1 MIEALAGLLAT
12 TRSDQVLRVGVDG
25 PDAAGKTTLAD
36 ELAESITR
44 LGRPVVRVSIDGF
57 HHPEAVRR
65 RRGPLSPE
73 GYFFD
78 SFDYAALRRLVIDP
92 LGPGGDRRFRSAA
105 FDHRS
110 DIARAVPE
118 QTAARNAVL
127 LLDGVFL
134 LREELRTC
142 WEISV
147 FVQVSPAESLR
158 RALDRDVALF
168 GSTDAVRERYERRY
182 LPGQELYRA
191 LAAPMDTADVVMD
204 NADPDLPVILRWPGQ
219 GA

>member
-1 MIEALAGLLAT
+1 MIEALTDLLVT
-12 TRSDQVLRVGVDG
+12 TRPDQVLRVAVDG

-36 ELAESITR
+36 ELARSVTR

-65 RRGPLSPE
+65 RRGALSPV

-92 LGPGGDRRFRSAA
+92 LGPGGDRRFRSAI
-105 FDHRS
+105 FDHGYDAARS
-110 DIARAVPE
+110 VPE
-118 QTAARNAVL
+118 RTAAQNAVL

-134 LREELRTC
+134 LREELRAC
-142 WEISV
+142 WEVSV
-147 FVQVSPAESLR
+147 FVRVSPAESLR
-158 RALDRDVALF
+158 RGLGRDVALF

-182 LPGQELYRA
+182 LPGQELYRT
-191 LAAPMDTADVVMD
+191 LAAPMDVADVLLD
-204 NADPDLPVILRWPGQ
+204 NERPDLPVILRWPGQ
-219 GA
+219 EA